1 MIKTRDY
8 LDHALT
14 HLNQQHFHD
23 FKDLFE
29 CIVGY
34 AIQRQC
40 ESVANLYEVKYDQDN
55 LAFDHA
61 CLILFIV

>member
-1 MIKTRDY
+1 MTSKIC
-8 LDHALT
+8 
-14 HLNQQHFHD
+14 LN
-23 FKDLFE
+23 
-29 CIVGY
+29 VY

-40 ESVANLYEVKYDQDN
+40 ESVANLYEVKHDQDN